1 MASAS
6 STAINMLFD
15 LASEEVELATKH
27 LVSANQVLK
36 DAQEKRAMLE
46 DYKQDYIG
54 HYQAKLTKGLGKESH
69 LNYQGFLQNL
79 QQAIDGQAEVIISAQ
94 YESDKMRENLQAA
107 QRKKMSY
114 EVLIKR
120 ATKKAMKLES
130 KRDQKL
136 MDEFAMRT
144 KRTSTH

>member
-6 STAINMLFD
+6 SNAINMLFD

-27 LVSANQVLK
+27 LVNANQALK
-36 DAQEKRAMLE
+36 DAQGKRAMLE

-54 HYQAKLTKGLGKESH
+54 HYQTKLTKGLGKESH

-79 QQAIDGQAEVIISAQ
+79 QQAIDGQDEVIISAQ
-94 YESDKMRENLQAA
+94 YESDKMREILQAA

-144 KRTSTH
+144 KRTSAH